1 MNGEYLLMNKGKR
14 IRGNTLNKRIS
25 DICDKLGIV
34 HHSSHK
40 IRKTYGTMLLDH
52 DVDDSFVAEQM
63 GHTDV
68 STTRKLYYY
77 SNRSAKTKQDQIA
90 QAVMF

>member
-1 MNGEYLLMNKGKR
+1 
-14 IRGNTLNKRIS
+14 
-25 DICDKLGIV
+25 
-34 HHSSHK
+34 
-40 IRKTYGTMLLDH
+40 MLLDH

-90 QAVMF
+90 QAVVF